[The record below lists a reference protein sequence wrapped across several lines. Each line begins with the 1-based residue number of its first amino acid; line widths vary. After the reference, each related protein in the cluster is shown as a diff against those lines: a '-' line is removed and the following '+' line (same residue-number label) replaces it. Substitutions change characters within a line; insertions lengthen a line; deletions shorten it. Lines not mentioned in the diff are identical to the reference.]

1 MFKKAKENKKGFTL
15 AELLI
20 VVAIIAVLVAISIPI
35 FTNQLEKARQSTDAA
50 NLRAAYAEA
59 VMDSLAK
66 DGADGVSKTV
76 VKITSNGKF
85 DKIGDDAKIGTI
97 TLSSYATNG
106 ATPLTKGGQYDVKV
120 ASSGQTTIVA
130 HQ

>member
-1 MFKKAKENKKGFTL
+1 
-15 AELLI
+15 
-20 VVAIIAVLVAISIPI
+20 
-35 FTNQLEKARQSTDAA
+35 
-50 NLRAAYAEA
+50 
-59 VMDSLAK
+59 MDSLDK